1 MSVKPLYISYYVRHK
16 TSENTLQFY
25 SVCNIFKEEETR
37 KMTLEKALEISQNI
51 IVEKTTYL
59 NTLEYE
65 AQRMKETDL
74 HAASIEAELKKT
86 REEIAAMEIVNGRLQ
101 VYRNVAQQEGVRR

>member
-1 MSVKPLYISYYVRHK
+1 
-16 TSENTLQFY
+16 
-25 SVCNIFKEEETR
+25 
-37 KMTLEKALEISQNI
+37 MTLEEAMEIMQNI

-74 HAASIEAELKKT
+74 HAASIETELRKT
-86 REEIAAMEIVNGRLQ
+86 REEIAAIEVVNGRLQ
-101 VYRNVAQQEGVRR
+101 VYRNVARQEGVRR

>member
-1 MSVKPLYISYYVRHK
+1 
-16 TSENTLQFY
+16 
-25 SVCNIFKEEETR
+25 
-37 KMTLEKALEISQNI
+37 MTLEKALEISQNI

-101 VYRNVAQQEGVRR
+101 VYRNVAQQDGVRR

>member
-1 MSVKPLYISYYVRHK
+1 
-16 TSENTLQFY
+16 
-25 SVCNIFKEEETR
+25 
-37 KMTLEKALEISQNI
+37 MTLEKALEISQNI

-86 REEIAAMEIVNGRLQ
+86 REEIAGMEIVNGRMQ
-101 VYRNVAQQEGVRR
+101 VYRNVAKQEGVRR

>member
-1 MSVKPLYISYYVRHK
+1 
-16 TSENTLQFY
+16 
-25 SVCNIFKEEETR
+25 
-37 KMTLEKALEISQNI
+37 MTLEKAMEIMQNI

-74 HAASIEAELKKT
+74 HVASIETELKKT
-86 REEIAAMEIVNGRLQ
+86 REEIAAMETVNGRLQ
-101 VYRNVAQQEGVRR
+101 VYRNIARQEGVRQ

>member
-1 MSVKPLYISYYVRHK
+1 
-16 TSENTLQFY
+16 
-25 SVCNIFKEEETR
+25 
-37 KMTLEKALEISQNI
+37 MTLEEAMRIMQNI

-65 AQRMKETDL
+65 ARRMKETDL
-74 HAASIEAELKKT
+74 HAAIEV
-86 REEIAAMEIVNGRLQ
+86 VNGRLQ

>member
-1 MSVKPLYISYYVRHK
+1 
-16 TSENTLQFY
+16 
-25 SVCNIFKEEETR
+25 
-37 KMTLEKALEISQNI
+37 MTLEEAMEIMQNI

-74 HAASIEAELKKT
+74 HVASIETELKKT
-86 REEIAAMEIVNGRLQ
+86 REEIAAREVVNGRLQ
-101 VYRNVAQQEGVRR
+101 VYRNIAQQEGIRR

>member
-1 MSVKPLYISYYVRHK
+1 
-16 TSENTLQFY
+16 
-25 SVCNIFKEEETR
+25 
-37 KMTLEKALEISQNI
+37 MTLEKALEISQNI

-101 VYRNVAQQEGVRR
+101 VYRNVAQQEGVRRWIMMNLEILMIWNFMGSYIR

>member
-1 MSVKPLYISYYVRHK
+1 
-16 TSENTLQFY
+16 
-25 SVCNIFKEEETR
+25 
-37 KMTLEKALEISQNI
+37 MTLEEAMRIMQNI

-65 AQRMKETDL
+65 ARRMKETDL
-74 HAASIEAELKKT
+74 HAASIKTELKQT
-86 REEIAAMEIVNGRLQ
+86 REEIAAIEVVNGRLQ

>member
-1 MSVKPLYISYYVRHK
+1 
-16 TSENTLQFY
+16 
-25 SVCNIFKEEETR
+25 
-37 KMTLEKALEISQNI
+37 MTLEEAMEIMQNI

-65 AQRMKETDL
+65 AKRMKETDL